1 MSVLAEAGLAE
12 HGLGELESKSGGGAF
27 GTGTWMGSGDEATR
41 VRLAARA
48 TTPVYMLHQLAQD
61 PSPTVRAA
69 VAMNPSAA
77 PDADRRLL
85 TDDDERVRIL
95 LGGKLATL
103 LPGLARAG
111 QEAALAHVCDILAML
126 ADDVAARVRTAMA
139 HTLTAMPEA
148 PREVLLRLARDPLH
162 LVSDPVLRL
171 CPLLTEQDLLGLLAT
186 PPHDH
191 VSHSI
196 AARAGLGADIAD
208 HIAAHAHHDAVRVL
222 LQNRSATIKEATL
235 DALVGRAV
243 DYPEW
248 HGPLVRRPSLPA
260 GAFRALLSLVADDL
274 RAVLAM
280 HVSLPPELAQALGL
294 RLAGDDEAEAP
305 LLMGEGGLG
314 ADELADAVAAG
325 DLVRAVTA
333 LAALADVPEYWVER
347 AVSMRSSKGV
357 TSLAWQAGLL
367 PDTAQ
372 ELLALF
378 GLPLCPTARNGGFPF
393 TAKEMT
399 WQVELL
405 ARPRPGSA
413 ASTAEADQAGSRTTA
428 AASPLSTV

>member
-1 MSVLAEAGLAE
+1 MMLAEAELAKP
-12 HGLGELESKSGGGAF
+12 ELAKPELAKPGRARNLEVFGA
-27 GTGTWMGSGDEATR
+27 GMASGDEATR

-48 TTPVYMLHQLAQD
+48 STPACVLHQLALD

-69 VAMNPSAA
+69 VAMNPATA
-77 PDADRRLL
+77 PDADHRLL
-85 TDDDERVRIL
+85 ADDDERVRIL

-103 LPGLARAG
+103 LPGLARTG
-111 QEAALAHVCDILAML
+111 QEAALVHVRGILAAL

-171 CPLLTEQDLLGLLAT
+171 CPLLTEQDLLALLAT
-186 PPHDH
+186 PPHDR
-191 VSHSI
+191 VGHSI
-196 AARAGLGADIAD
+196 AARANLGADIAD

-243 DYPEW
+243 DHPEW
-248 HGPLVRRPSLPA
+248 HGPLVHRPSLPA
-260 GAFRALLSLVADDL
+260 GAFRALLSLVAADL
-274 RAVLAM
+274 RGVLAL
-280 HVSLPPELAQALGL
+280 HVSLPPELAQALG
-294 RLAGDDEAEAP
+294 RQLAGSDEAAAAP
-305 LLMGEGGLG
+305 DGGVSSG
-314 ADELADAVAAG
+314 NELAEAVAAG
-325 DLVRAVTA
+325 DLVGAVTA
-333 LAALADVPEYWVER
+333 LAAQADVPECWVER

-357 TSLAWQAGLL
+357 TSLAWQAGL
-367 PDTAQ
+367 PPETAQ
-372 ELLALF
+372 ELVALF
-378 GLPLCPTARNGGFPF
+378 GLPLCPPGRDGGFPY

-405 ARPRPGSA
+405 ARPRPGPA
-413 ASTAEADQAGSRTTA
+413 ATVLADQVGSRTTA
-428 AASPLSTV
+428 AASPSSTV

>member
-1 MSVLAEAGLAE
+1 MSLLAEPGLAE
-12 HGLGELESKSGGGAF
+12 PGLEADSAALRASVWLGA
-27 GTGTWMGSGDEATR
+27 SDEATR

-48 TTPVYMLHQLAQD
+48 STPAYILHRLAQD
-61 PSPTVRAA
+61 LSPTVRAA
-69 VAMNPSAA
+69 VAMNPATA

-85 TDDDERVRIL
+85 ADNDERVRIL

-111 QEAALAHVCDILAML
+111 QEAALAHVCHILAAL
-126 ADDVAARVRTAMA
+126 ADDVAVRVRTAMA
-139 HTLTAMPEA
+139 HTLTAMPDA
-148 PREVLLRLARDPLH
+148 PREVLLRLARDPWH

-171 CPLLTEQDLLGLLAT
+171 CPLLTEQDLLALLAT
-186 PPHDH
+186 PPHDR

-196 AARAGLGADIAD
+196 AARVGLSADIAD

-235 DALVGRAV
+235 DALVSRAA
-243 DYPEW
+243 DHPEW
-248 HGPLVRRPSLPA
+248 HQPLVHRPSLPA

-274 RAVLAM
+274 RGVLAM

-294 RLAGDDEAEAP
+294 RLAGNDGVVAP
-305 LLMGEGGLG
+305 AAPEGGALG
-314 ADELADAVAAG
+314 MDELADAVEAG

-333 LAALADVPEYWVER
+333 LAALADVPETWVER

-357 TSLAWQAGLL
+357 TSLAWQAGLP

-378 GLPLCPTARNGGFPF
+378 GLPPCPPARDGGFPF
-393 TAKEMT
+393 TEKEMT

-405 ARPRPGSA
+405 ARPRPGTATLA
-413 ASTAEADQAGSRTTA
+413 AAADQAASRTTA

>member
-1 MSVLAEAGLAE
+1 MLAEAGLAE

-85 TDDDERVRIL
+85 ADDDERVRIL

-191 VSHSI
+191 VSHS
-196 AARAGLGADIAD
+196 
-208 HIAAHAHHDAVRVL
+208 IAAHAHHDAVRVL